1 MIKNLGYTNLYVFLV
16 SFSGGKDTILFADVR
31 LSPPL
36 FAHIVVNCP
45 NCFPVFCMA
54 CFLSVQHC
62 GGNTGAVQLLSF
74 LDSFNDMIARV
85 HSEACDGLAVSHCT
99 ALVRCCGNHA
109 SSKHP
114 WGKS

>member
-16 SFSGGKDTILFADVR
+16 FFSGGKGTILFADVR

-74 LDSFNDMIARV
+74 LDSFNYMIARV